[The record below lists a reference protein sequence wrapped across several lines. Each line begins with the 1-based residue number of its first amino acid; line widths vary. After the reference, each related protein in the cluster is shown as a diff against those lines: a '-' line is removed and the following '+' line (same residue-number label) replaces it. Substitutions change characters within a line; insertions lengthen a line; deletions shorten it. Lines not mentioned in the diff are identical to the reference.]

1 MKAMRSKSANGS
13 GSIFRQADG
22 KWRASLTVTLPDG
35 MKKRPCKRCKT
46 RREADEWL
54 TRMKAD
60 VQAGKPVLSSD
71 QTFGDY
77 IQHWLEKFGSVAIR
91 ESTRLNYEGYVR
103 HIQRHKV
110 KDIKLKNLTADDL
123 QEFILFLQN
132 CGHLDT
138 PEQSLSAKTIRNILN
153 MVHKAL
159 DHAVGRQLIYNNP
172 ADYVQLP
179 RVITTDIRVLT
190 EDEIRR
196 FVAAMEGNA
205 LQISLILMMFCGL
218 RLGESCAITHADV
231 CCNDGIYYLNIAKSL
246 NRVTNFGAKPG
257 EPKTM
262 LRIQET
268 KTSKGTRQVPL
279 LPEVTDKVLAHI
291 QWQNEQ
297 ATQSYGMYET
307 NPYLVSNELGH
318 YLDPGT
324 VRKKLKAAAESI
336 GITDFHPHCLRH
348 TYASQAVKCG
358 VPLPYLSDILGH
370 ESTAFTAKVY
380 VSLDLE
386 GRAKA
391 QAAMSELVHN
401 TLNNNLKSGA

>member
-1 MKAMRSKSANGS
+1 MAKHANGE
-13 GSIFRQADG
+13 GTKYKLKNG
-22 KWRASLTVTLPDG
+22 KWAAALYVPLPDG
-35 MKKRPCKRCKT
+35 SKYRKYHRCRT
-46 RREADEWL
+46 RKEADEWL
-54 TRMKAD
+54 TTMKSEIS
-60 VQAGKPVLSSD
+60 AGKPVLCSD
-71 QTFGDY
+71 QPFGEY
-77 IQHWLEKFGSVAIR
+77 IEQWFTKFGSVSIKD
-91 ESTRLNYEGYVR
+91 STKMNYLGYLR

-110 KDIKLKNLTADDL
+110 KDIKLKSLTSDDL
-123 QEFILFLQN
+123 QEFILFLRN

-138 PEQSLSAKTIRNILN
+138 PEQSLSAKTIRNVLN
-153 MVHKAL
+153 MIHKAL
-159 DHAVGRQLIYNNP
+159 KHAVGRQLIYHNP

-179 RVITTDIRVLT
+179 RVITPDIRVLT

-196 FVAAMEGNA
+196 FVAAMEGNT
-205 LQISLILMMFCGL
+205 LQISLILMLFCGL
-218 RLGESCAITHADV
+218 RLGEACAITHADV

-279 LPEVTDKVLAHI
+279 LPEVADKVLAHI

-297 ATQSYGMYET
+297 AEKSYGLYAE
-307 NPYLVSNELGH
+307 NPYLVANELGH

-324 VRKKLKAAAESI
+324 VRKKLKDAAESI
-336 GITDFHPHCLRH
+336 GIMDFHPHCLRH
-348 TYASQAVKCG
+348 TYASQAVKAD

-391 QAAMSELVHN
+391 QAAMSELVKES
-401 TLNNNLKSGA
+401 LK